1 MKTIKQQLG
10 FTILSIASIAF
21 SGVASAL
28 QIYSDDIQEGH
39 PMAKTFEYSG
49 WGCTGDNLSPQL
61 SWKDIPEG
69 TKSFAITAYDPDA
82 PTESGFWHWIA
93 LDVPVKTTQLPR
105 GVNITE
111 LGGQEVSIDYGSA
124 GFGGACPPVADG
136 MHRYQFTV
144 WALPKAKLGLD
155 KNTPAAVVGFT
166 LNSIAL
172 DKATLT
178 ATYTR

>member
-1 MKTIKQQLG
+1 MKTITHKLG
-10 FTILSIASIAF
+10 LTLLAFTGIAF
-21 SGVASAL
+21 SGASSAL
-28 QIYSDDIQEGH
+28 QLTSDDIQEGH

-49 WGCTGDNLSPQL
+49 WGCNGGNESPQL
-61 SWKDIPEG
+61 SWKEIPQG

-82 PTESGFWHWIA
+82 PTGSGFWHWIA
-93 LDVPVKTTQLPR
+93 LDIPANTTQLPR
-105 GVNITE
+105 GANISE
-111 LGGQEVSIDYGSA
+111 LGGQEVRIDYGSV
-124 GFGGACPPVADG
+124 GFGGACPPEADG

-144 WALPKAKLGLD
+144 WALPKAKLGLNKD
-155 KNTPAAVVGFT
+155 TPAAVVGFT